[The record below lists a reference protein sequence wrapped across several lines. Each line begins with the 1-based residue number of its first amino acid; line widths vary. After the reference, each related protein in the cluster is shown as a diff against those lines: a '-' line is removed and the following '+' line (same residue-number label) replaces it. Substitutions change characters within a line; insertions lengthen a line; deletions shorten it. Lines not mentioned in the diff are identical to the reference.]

1 MRPRYL
7 KSCFQL
13 TSVVALLFGF
23 SALAAS
29 PGDTPL
35 GVKEG
40 SAPVPTVSSDVPAR
54 ATTASSR
61 PTVPSFPEPRLSGYE
76 LLLRGREASSR
87 VYRELSS
94 VVCHE
99 RIDRFKGPIADA
111 NGHPVDVIMSDVAM
125 EEGTERYSNIRQNDK
140 PRPSIS
146 RIGGAWSEGE
156 YSTLLRQTAETLDSD
171 AIIKIGV
178 VTRLNGTP
186 AILFPFDVPPSES
199 NWDFL
204 VRSKH
209 YQLGFHGEVWVS
221 QATGEVLRIRR
232 TANQIP
238 SSVGISQVD
247 WSVDF
252 GPSDL
257 DGHAFILPSKA
268 AYSVTY
274 PRDQH
279 REWNVISFSNYHHY
293 GVDVT
298 IHYN

>member
-40 SAPVPTVSSDVPAR
+40 SVPVPTVSSDVPAR

-61 PTVPSFPEPRLSGYE
+61 PSVPSFPEPRLSGYE

-140 PRPSIS
+140 PRPEHFSH
-146 RIGGAWSEGE
+146 RGCLVGG
-156 YSTLLRQTAETLDSD
+156 RVFD
-171 AIIKIGV
+171 ASATNCGD
-178 VTRLNGTP
+178 TR
-186 AILFPFDVPPSES
+186 F
-199 NWDFL
+199 
-204 VRSKH
+204 
-209 YQLGFHGEVWVS
+209 
-221 QATGEVLRIRR
+221 RR
-232 TANQIP
+232 NHQDRA
-238 SSVGISQVD
+238 
-247 WSVDF
+247 
-252 GPSDL
+252 
-257 DGHAFILPSKA
+257 
-268 AYSVTY
+268 
-274 PRDQH
+274 
-279 REWNVISFSNYHHY
+279 
-293 GVDVT
+293 
-298 IHYN
+298 